1 MAVCFQLSKKGA
13 DTFTP
18 EKLSAVDDDLCEYV
32 GATPDSS
39 KYYREWVDIEGL
51 YLAIGKSFEYIRENV
66 DPSRRVITD
75 FLEKYYDVNSFSSR

>member
-18 EKLSAVDDDLCEYV
+18 EKLSSVDNALCEYV
-32 GATPDSS
+32 GVAPDTDE
-39 KYYREWVDIEGL
+39 YYREWVDIEGF
-51 YLAIGKSFEYIRENV
+51 YLAIGKSFEFIRETV
-66 DPSRRVITD
+66 DPSRRVIVD